1 MHEEGFLVV
10 GFGVCVWFAGVSGG
24 DYDLQQGICCER
36 GVFCKQIGDVGR
48 GLLKSEGAQLE
59 LSSLR

>member
-1 MHEEGFLVV
+1 VV

-48 GLLKSEGAQLE
+48 GLLKSEGAQLD